1 MKKIIVTIAL
11 IVAGIATSTMFTGC
25 AVPESVA
32 SKSGAQLWGENC
44 LRCHNS
50 PTPADYSD
58 GEWAAIGVH
67 MKLRTNSLTETEIT
81 KVVEFL
87 QSAN

>member
-1 MKKIIVTIAL
+1 MKKIIVIIAL
-11 IVAGIATSTMFTGC
+11 IASGIGSSILLNGC
-25 AVPESVA
+25 AAPESVT

-50 PTPADYSD
+50 PTPSDYSD
-58 GEWAAIGVH
+58 GEWAAIGAH
-67 MKLRTNSLTETEIT
+67 MKLRTNCLSDVEIA

>member
-1 MKKIIVTIAL
+1 MKKIAIIILA
-11 IVAGIATSTMFTGC
+11 VAAIIGATTMFNGC

-44 LRCHNS
+44 LRCHNAPS
-50 PTPADYSD
+50 PGDYSD
-58 GEWAAIGVH
+58 GDWEAIGAH
-67 MKLRTNSLTETEIT
+67 MKLRTNSITETEIN
-81 KVVEFL
+81 KIVEFL